1 MSQATRT
8 GMIFVQARKHKLQLK
23 ELGLIHY
30 FLESFHLTVTHH
42 QQQRYALYEILVI
55 HAHVL
60 VASTPLKYE
69 EAKDKEEWRNVMN
82 EEINAIERSETW
94 EFIDLPYL
102 VIQAKLSGFL
112 CFLWIFN
119 SSQNFLVSN
128 KMTMQG

>member
-1 MSQATRT
+1 M
-8 GMIFVQARKHKLQLK
+8 
-23 ELGLIHY
+23 
-30 FLESFHLTVTHH
+30 VTHH
-42 QQQRYALYEILVI
+42 HQQRYALYEIFMI

-60 VASTPLKYE
+60 VASKPLKYE
-69 EAKDKEEWRNVMN
+69 DAKDKEEWRNVMN

-119 SSQNFLVSN
+119 STQNFLVSN